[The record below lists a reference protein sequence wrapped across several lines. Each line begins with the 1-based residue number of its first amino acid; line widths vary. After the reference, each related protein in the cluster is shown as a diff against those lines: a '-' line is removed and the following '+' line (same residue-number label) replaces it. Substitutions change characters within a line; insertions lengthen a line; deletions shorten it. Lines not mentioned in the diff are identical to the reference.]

1 MDALFLVGILAFVPL
16 PSSEG
21 FLIAHVHKGLC
32 LLNDSVLVKLGTC
45 NATSP
50 NQQWTWTQE
59 DKLLHVHSSRCLWAD
74 ISSSLPSHA
83 RLASLGNCS
92 AAPSWSSCEAVGLLG
107 VADSPLYLKKQGQR
121 VVVRTGKRYSNWT
134 KYEVDPG
141 GKVVTG
147 SLCAMKVAPSTPEN
161 PTVFSTKTDPLHG
174 LTSTQT
180 TGAPLSTADYTTYTT
195 YTTEQ
200 YTTADPVKCTVN
212 LTETRIS
219 TDSVFFKWTR
229 YNDTY
234 ECEVKNLEPGTAYDL
249 GILSSTDGELTNT
262 SLQTDPKEPEN
273 FKINQETLS
282 STSLQ
287 VQWTASP
294 GHVGWYNVSLLG
306 TDTGQE
312 QSVQVPGSAST
323 EATFTSLMSGSRYT
337 ASITAVAGH
346 KTSAALRT
354 AGATVPCAVQNLQ
367 LSRVTGGLSASWQ
380 RGLGKVDRY
389 RVLLKDDKSV
399 ILNLA
404 LESSATTYTFP
415 GLTPG
420 HLYNLTVITG
430 ASGLHNESFK
440 LARTAPAKVSDLKV
454 SNNGSL
460 DTLTATWSRAAGDV
474 ESYTAML
481 SDNSAAPQGRSLPP
495 GTSQAVFSGLV
506 SGRLYQV
513 TVSSRSGELQS
524 EAVATGRTVPQKVSQ
539 LELRALQG
547 WQNALR
553 VTWAPPAGDWER
565 YRILLLNNS
574 VAIVNSTVDKNTRQY
589 EIRNLGLIPGR
600 LYQAAVIVE
609 SGDLKSIAKCE
620 GRTAP
625 HPVLQ
630 LKWDGYLATLKHRD
644 STVTETNLQKHLKEY
659 TFSNLIPGRKYT
671 VLVTTNSGD
680 LSNGTTVEGRTVPS
694 QVTNLTIS
702 NQGTTDSL
710 HATWA
715 RARGDIES
723 YRVLLI
729 HESIVIKN
737 ESVSADTAGYHFH
750 SLKPGSLYRV
760 VVTTVSGVIPSRQTV
775 AEGRTVPSA
784 VGEVTVSNNG
794 RTDFLSVSW
803 RPASGDVDSYLVTLS
818 HRERAVHAVTVSKTN
833 SKCDFSSLIPGHLYN
848 ISITTRSGIYENHTF
863 VQERTRPSKVQYLR
877 ASNSARSDYLIVS
890 WHNATGDFDNYQVII
905 KSSSDFIQTT
915 TISKSQNE
923 CVFHSLVP
931 GRLYIITVSKRSGKY
946 EASETTNARTFPAAV
961 RMLTLADRHTEDLL
975 VTWSPAPGDVDR
987 YEIQLLFN
995 DMTVFPSITL
1005 SNTAREYQFTSL
1017 TPGRLYKIVVLSFS
1031 GDQQR
1036 SEFVEGRTVP
1046 SMVKN
1051 ILVSNNGEM
1060 NSLKINW
1067 TPGGGD
1073 VDSYT
1078 VTLFQQSRMVSS
1090 HTIPKSVLEHSFHQL
1105 EAGELYNIM
1114 VQSNSGHLH
1123 NNNTATG
1130 RTVPAPVTGLVADNK
1145 HTSCSLVVSWQAA
1158 AGVAEGYKLELLN
1171 EEKSLIANSSV
1182 PASARQHRFNE
1193 LTPGKKY
1200 KVRVITVSGMLYSK
1214 GALTEGRTVP
1224 AAVSAL
1230 MITGNSTESLSFGW
1244 ETSEGQFDAYEIFLY
1259 NPDDTLHDRKPGTAS
1274 LRQCSFHEL
1283 LPGRMYKMAIVT
1295 RSGDLTNE
1303 TSIHGRTVPA
1313 PVTALHALNKN
1324 QSDSLWFT
1332 WNQAAGDLSGY
1343 ELSLH
1348 NPNGTLQDKRHGSE
1362 ALREC
1367 LFQHL
1372 IPGRL
1377 YRLVIATKSGYLTNK
1392 ATAEGRTAPRPPKS
1406 ISFADV
1412 TNTSLEIS
1420 WTAPEDTDYEDFKL
1434 QWSPQD
1440 PLSVINPYQTGRS
1453 GSRILRGLY
1462 PGRLYNVSVR
1472 TVSGTPL
1479 TNRAYSQPIYET
1491 IRTKP
1496 ERIQHIHCRPQNS
1509 TAISCSWSPPQSDYD
1524 GYSIECYHQGSREL
1538 VYSRR
1543 TGKDSSPYNIAKLEP
1558 HKRYIVSVKVLSDK
1572 MVSRAVEDSVITM
1585 IDRPPLPPDN
1595 MRVNEKAVKITK
1607 STIFFKFN
1615 CSWFS
1620 DVNGAVKY
1628 FTVIVS
1634 EADGGEQVQLDQ
1646 HHPLPSY
1653 TDYKLNASIKAYQT
1667 NYFASR
1673 CAENPDNS
1681 IQSFEIDVGAGLESL
1696 GGKCEPEQQRFCDGP
1711 LKPRTAYRISIRA
1724 FTQLFDGDQKE
1735 FAQPLFTDTHFSEPI
1750 TTESEPLIGVVEGIS
1765 AGLFLIVMMIGVSVL
1780 LICRQKARKINMQER
1795 PRMSAR
1801 RERPASVSMHVG
1813 MKGNR
1818 RISSP
1823 ITISQFESH
1832 FTKLQADSNYL
1843 LSEEYEELKDVGRN
1857 QSLDTA
1863 LLPENRG
1870 KNRYNNILPYDTTRV
1885 KLSYVDDDPCSD
1897 YINASY
1903 IPGCNSRRE
1912 YIATQ
1917 GPLPGTKDDFWKMV
1931 WEQNVH
1937 NIVMVT
1943 QCLEKGRV
1951 KCDHYWPFDQDPL
1964 YYGDLIVQMLSE
1976 SVLPEWTIREF
1987 KICSE
1992 DQVNVSRVVRHFH
2005 YTVWPDHGVPETT
2018 QSLIQF
2024 VRTVRDYINRTPGSG
2039 ATVVHCSAGV
2049 GRTGTFISLDRV
2061 LQQLDS
2067 KDTVD
2072 IYGSVSELRLHRA
2085 HMVQTECQYAY
2096 LHQCVRDV
2104 LRARKLRHDQEN
2116 PLYPIYEN
2124 VNPEYHRDM
2133 VYARR

>member
-1 MDALFLVGILAFVPL
+1 
-16 PSSEG
+16 
-21 FLIAHVHKGLC
+21 
-32 LLNDSVLVKLGTC
+32 
-45 NATSP
+45 
-50 NQQWTWTQE
+50 
-59 DKLLHVHSSRCLWAD
+59 
-74 ISSSLPSHA
+74 
-83 RLASLGNCS
+83 
-92 AAPSWSSCEAVGLLG
+92 
-107 VADSPLYLKKQGQR
+107 
-121 VVVRTGKRYSNWT
+121 
-134 KYEVDPG
+134 
-141 GKVVTG
+141 
-147 SLCAMKVAPSTPEN
+147 
-161 PTVFSTKTDPLHG
+161 
-174 LTSTQT
+174 
-180 TGAPLSTADYTTYTT
+180 
-195 YTTEQ
+195 
-200 YTTADPVKCTVN
+200 TADPVKCAVN

-219 TDSVFFKWTR
+219 TDSVFFKWTSAGR
-229 YNDTY
+229 SCNFSVIHTYNNSRTANCARTIGYNDTY

-354 AGATVPCAVQNLQ
+354 AGATVPCAVPNLQ

-380 RGLGKVDRY
+380 HGLGKVDRY

-399 ILNLA
+399 ILNLT

-415 GLTPG
+415 GLVPG
-420 HLYNLTVITG
+420 HLYNLTIITE

-474 ESYTAML
+474 ESYTATL

-513 TVSSRSGELQS
+513 TVSTRSGELQS

-539 LELRALQG
+539 LEMRALQG

-553 VTWAPPAGDWER
+553 VTWAPPAGEWER

-589 EIRNLGLIPGR
+589 EIRNLDLIPGR

-630 LKWDGYLATLKHRD
+630 LSVKHADETSLSVTWAAPRAEWDGYLATLKHRD

-659 TFSNLIPGRKYT
+659 TFSDLIPGRKYT

-737 ESVSADTAGYHFH
+737 ESVSADTAGYHFN

-803 RPASGDVDSYLVTLS
+803 RLASGDVDSYLVTLS

-905 KSSSDFIQTT
+905 KSSSDFIRTS
-915 TISKSQNE
+915 TIPKSQNE

-961 RMLTLADRHTEDLL
+961 RMLTLADRHTEDLR

-1046 SMVKN
+1046 SMVRN

-1078 VTLFQQSRMVSS
+1078 VTLFQQSRLVSS
-1090 HTIPKSVLEHSFHQL
+1090 HTVPKPVLEHSFHQL

-1145 HTSCSLVVSWQAA
+1145 HTSCSLVMSWQAA

-1244 ETSEGQFDAYEIFLY
+1244 ETSEGQFEAYEIFLY
-1259 NPDDTLHDRKPGTAS
+1259 NPDDTLHDRKSGTAS
-1274 LRQCSFHEL
+1274 LRQCSFHGL

-1303 TSIHGRTVPA
+1303 TSIHGRTVPSMVRNILVSNNGEMNSLKINWTPGGGDVDSYTVTLFQQSRLVSSHTVPKPVLEHSFHQLEAGELYNIMVQSNSGHLHNNNTATGRTVPA

-1324 QSDSLWFT
+1324 QTDSLWFT

-1343 ELSLH
+1343 EISLH
-1348 NPNGTLQDKRHGSE
+1348 NPNGTLQDKRDGNK

-1392 ATAEGRTAPRPPKS
+1392 ASAEGRTAPRPPKS
-1406 ISFADV
+1406 VSFADV

-1420 WTAPEDTDYEDFKL
+1420 WTAPEDTDYEDFEL

-1440 PLSVINPYQTGRS
+1440 PLSVINPYQIGRS

-1472 TVSGTPL
+1472 TVSGIPL

-1558 HKRYIVSVKVLSDK
+1558 HKRYIVSVQVLSDK

-1634 EADGGEQVQLDQ
+1634 EADGVEQVQLDQ

-1696 GGKCEPEQQRFCDGP
+1696 GGKCEPEQQRF
-1711 LKPRTAYRISIRA
+1711 
-1724 FTQLFDGDQKE
+1724 
-1735 FAQPLFTDTHFSEPI
+1735 
-1750 TTESEPLIGVVEGIS
+1750 
-1765 AGLFLIVMMIGVSVL
+1765 
-1780 LICRQKARKINMQER
+1780 
-1795 PRMSAR
+1795 
-1801 RERPASVSMHVG
+1801 
-1813 MKGNR
+1813 
-1818 RISSP
+1818 
-1823 ITISQFESH
+1823 
-1832 FTKLQADSNYL
+1832 
-1843 LSEEYEELKDVGRN
+1843 
-1857 QSLDTA
+1857 
-1863 LLPENRG
+1863 
-1870 KNRYNNILPYDTTRV
+1870 YDTTRV

-1903 IPGCNSRRE
+1903 VPGCNSRRE

-1943 QCLEKGRV
+1943 QCLEKGRGSWREIALLTPLSAFVQV

-2039 ATVVHCSAGV
+2039 ATVVHC
-2049 GRTGTFISLDRV
+2049 R
-2061 LQQLDS
+2061 
-2067 KDTVD
+2067 
-2072 IYGSVSELRLHRA
+2072 
-2085 HMVQTECQYAY
+2085 
-2096 LHQCVRDV
+2096 
-2104 LRARKLRHDQEN
+2104 
-2116 PLYPIYEN
+2116 
-2124 VNPEYHRDM
+2124 
-2133 VYARR
+2133 